1 MRLEWLPV
9 TSLGQ
14 ALDPRRNSINAIRL
28 FFALSVLFGHALPL
42 GGYAEDMP
50 RLFFHDEIP
59 TYALAGF
66 FVMSG
71 FLITASRLSSRS
83 FGDYLWR
90 RLLRMYPALIASLLL
105 VALFLAPV
113 SRMIEGKR
121 GYDWSSGVDYIVYN
135 LGLKLI
141 QLNITGTLDDVP
153 VAGVWNFS
161 AWTLFYE
168 FALWVGLGLLVT
180 ILGRRYLHIGVYAGL
195 AFFTVIKV
203 LDIFVVSFASSDFG
217 ANDTAAMKLAEA
229 QASSFDSLVSTFEPL
244 ARLGIFFMA
253 GALLYLYRDRV
264 KLVPAA
270 WWACLAICVVLGVVG
285 WFHVFAAIPFAYLIM
300 YLGVS
305 PRLATINFPDDYSY
319 GMYIYAF
326 PITQILATIA
336 LDHPMPVWVFL
347 PLCLV
352 ITMPLAWVSW
362 HCLEKQAMKLKR
374 LTAGRDKP
382 IASVP

>member
-1 MRLEWLPV
+1 M

-90 RLLRMYPALIASLLL
+90 RVLRMYPAWIASLLL
-105 VALFLAPV
+105 VGLILGPL
-113 SRMIEGKR
+113 SRMIEGKS
-121 GYDWSSGVDYIVYN
+121 GYSWSGGIDYIVYN

-141 QLNITGTLDDVP
+141 QLNIPGTLDDVS

-180 ILGRRYLHIGVYAGL
+180 ILGRRYLPIGVVAGL
-195 AFFTVIKV
+195 IFFTAVKV
-203 LDIFVVSFASSDFG
+203 LDIFVVTYASSDFG
-217 ANDTAAMKLAEA
+217 ANDTEAKQLAEA
-229 QASSFDSLVSTFEPL
+229 QASGFDSLVSTFEPL

-253 GALLYLYRDRV
+253 GALLYIYRDKI

-270 WWACLAICVVLGVVG
+270 AWICLAICVGLGVIG
-285 WFHVFAAIPFAYLIM
+285 WFHVFAAIPFAYVIM

-305 PRLATINFPDDYSY
+305 PRLANINFPDDYSY

-326 PITQILATIA
+326 PITQIMATIA

-347 PLCLV
+347 PLCLIV
-352 ITMPLAWVSW
+352 TMPLAWLSW
-362 HCLEKQAMKLKR
+362 HGLEKQAMKLKR

-382 IASVP
+382 IIGVP